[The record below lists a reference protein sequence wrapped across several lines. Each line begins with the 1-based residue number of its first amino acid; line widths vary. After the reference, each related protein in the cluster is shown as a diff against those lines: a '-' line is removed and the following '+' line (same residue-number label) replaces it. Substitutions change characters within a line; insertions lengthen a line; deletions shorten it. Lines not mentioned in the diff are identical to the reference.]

1 MVYTSIPG
9 SNSNNIAVTSNI
21 ELDFDTDINLSSVH
35 SNSTNADDVFDDN
48 IKIVGSQNGQYRGIF
63 SMGADNSIVIFN
75 PSISFKAGERITVV
89 VNSLVL
95 GTGGEVAIAKSFS
108 FIAASGPFEGAFL
121 ERPTAG
127 IIGVVYGNA
136 DWGDY
141 DGDGDLDVAVVG
153 FDPGYNQIAVIYNN
167 VNGVFTDIGA
177 VLTGVSDGACEWGD
191 YDGDGD
197 LDLLIAGL
205 DASFTNRIAKI
216 YRNDGGTAFTDIGA
230 GLTGV
235 DFASVD
241 WGDYDNDG
249 DLDLVIAGRHL
260 FSPDFH
266 STIIYQNNGG
276 VFTDI
281 GASLTGV
288 TDGSVDWGDY
298 DGDGDLDLLITGF
311 DETLARHF
319 TIYRNDGGSFVD
331 IGASLP
337 GFGFSSADWGDYDN
351 DGDLDIAVMGGKSVG
366 TDGAFIYQNNA
377 GSFVDIGAGLP
388 DAIEEGSIRWGDYD
402 GDGDLDLLLTGQDY
416 SPGDNITSAI
426 FRNDAGVFTNINAG
440 LDGVTFQ
447 SVGDWIDFDGDGDL
461 DLFVAGENIPGDIVS
476 KLYENTIFNA
486 FVTTWKTDNPGT
498 SNDNQ
503 ITIPTTGTGYFY
515 NVNWGDG
522 NSDTDVT
529 GSITHTYATPGTYTV
544 SITGA
549 FPRIFFNATS
559 IFTPKESRKILTVEQ
574 WGNVAWSS
582 MASAFTGCAN
592 LRINATD
599 APNLSGVTD
608 MSRMFMRA
616 AAMNDNIDNWN
627 VGTVTNMSEL
637 FADATAFNQPLNN
650 WNVGS
655 VTDMRQMFWFASAF
669 NQDIGG
675 WTVSNVTNMGAMFAG
690 ATSFN
695 QNIGGWNVIKVT
707 SLSSTFSFASVFNQD
722 ISGWTVDN
730 VTDMSG
736 LFNNAIAFNQDI
748 SGWNINNV
756 TTMANMFKGAIAF
769 TNDITGWNVTNVK
782 SMSGMLSDLPTFNQ
796 DISGWTVTNVLD
808 MSSMFENTPMF
819 NQDIS
824 GWSVGNVTDMNSMF
838 AKANGF
844 NQDISGWNVG
854 NVTDMR
860 VMFSNASS
868 FNQDLSGWDV
878 SKLSQAFNMLNN
890 SGLSVSNYDNL
901 LEGWASQTVKPNV
914 QLGASGL
921 YYCSGATARGILTG
935 TYNWFITDEG
945 AGCISAFNGSDITA
959 PEILNG
965 QVIAID
971 FGSIDIL
978 PSTKVRSLT
987 IENKQSI
994 TLNNVVIA
1002 ITGTTFTTPAAPFI
1016 LAPGATHT
1024 FAVTLSNASAGT
1036 FNETL
1041 SITSDN
1047 FPGVFSFPL
1056 TGKVTA
1062 APEPEIVVYRGLLAA
1077 GDVLNNGEGLY
1088 VGSEFRGNNVTNQVT
1103 IFNNGA
1109 ADLNIAGI
1117 NITGTT
1123 FSLLSPPPTL
1133 ISPNNSV
1140 TIDIILDGT
1149 IAGNFIETL
1158 TIVNDDTDES
1168 NFDFELAGDI
1178 YGPEI
1183 SVFDGLDR
1191 YSDPEVFNG
1200 QLTAINLGSGAQ
1212 GADITRTLTI
1222 ANFGPVDMVVSN
1234 ISITGTVFSTTF
1246 SPPQFIAAEVDGVV
1260 SSITFGLILSGV
1272 TAGTFNET
1280 VTITS
1285 DDDTDPVFQ
1294 FPITGIIAGGVCVNP
1309 PTASIGSISD
1319 MCENNPIALSGIIGG
1334 AATTSTWTTNGDGV
1348 FSDAASI
1355 TSTYTAGNT
1364 DITNGIVTLTLT
1376 TNDPDGTGACVS
1388 ASATVMVNINKAAT
1402 VSAGFDLTICPTD
1415 VVSLTGIPGGS
1426 ANNLLWTTSGTG
1438 TFGDNTAAVTT
1449 YTPDASDISMGSV
1462 VLTLSADAVGVCP
1475 QVSDLL
1481 VVTINQ
1487 PLIAANLLQNVN
1499 VQQPIVADV
1508 ITNSTINANDVI
1520 TVSIVQNGLKGT
1532 ASVNADKTISY
1543 LASAGTVGA
1552 DSFQYRICNQCNLCS
1567 DGVVTVDI
1575 INSPPV
1581 ISQPS
1586 IPINAVVGQ
1595 VISIPFGS
1603 LISDLND
1610 NIDPTTIQIVQGPTS
1625 NAIATFDNSFN
1636 LSLDYSTVSFV
1647 GTDEITIR
1655 VCDLLNECTQITIQI
1670 KVDGEIVAY
1679 NGLSPNGDGKNDFFL
1694 LENIQFLGPD
1704 NKVKI
1709 FNRWG
1714 DKVFEIDNYN
1724 NVSIKFEGKQN
1735 NGTELPSGVYFYKVN
1750 YDKIITQPGTSSVGE
1765 MTGYLTIKR

>member
-1 MVYTSIPG
+1 MVFRSSLKYCFFVSIVSIILLCSRSGNAQMIYTSIPG
-9 SNSNNIAVTSNI
+9 ANSNNIAVTSNI

-35 SNSTNADDVFDDN
+35 SNTTNADDVFDDN

-63 SMGADNSIVIFN
+63 SVGADNSIVIFN

-153 FDPGYNQIAVIYNN
+153 FDPGYNQISVIYNN
-167 VNGVFTDIGA
+167 VNGVFADIGA

-266 STIIYQNNGG
+266 STVIYQNNAG

-288 TDGSVDWGDY
+288 TDGSADWGDY

-311 DETLARHF
+311 DDTTPVSSRHF
-319 TIYRNDGGSFVD
+319 TIYRNDGGGFVD

-366 TDGAFIYQNNA
+366 TDGAFIYRNNA
-377 GSFVDIGAGLP
+377 GTFVDIGAGLP
-388 DAIEEGSIRWGDYD
+388 DDIEEGSIRWGDYD

-574 WGNVAWSS
+574 WGNIAWSS

-616 AAMNDNIDNWN
+616 AAMNDNINNWN
-627 VGTVTNMSEL
+627 VGTVTNMIEL
-637 FADATAFNQPLNN
+637 FSDATAFNQPLNN

-669 NQDIGG
+669 NQNIGG
-675 WTVSNVTNMGAMFAG
+675 WTVDNVTNMGAMFAG

-695 QNIGGWNVIKVT
+695 QNIGGWNVLKVT
-707 SLSSTFSFASVFNQD
+707 SLAQTFASAPSFNQD
-722 ISGWTVDN
+722 LSGWTVDN

-736 LFNNAIAFNQDI
+736 LFANAIAFNQDL

-756 TTMANMFKGAIAF
+756 NTMANMFKGAIAF

-819 NQDIS
+819 NRNIS
-824 GWSVGNVTDMNSMF
+824 GWSLGNVTDMNSMF
-838 AKANGF
+838 ADAIGF

-860 VMFSNASS
+860 GMFSNASS
-868 FNQDLSGWDV
+868 FDQDLSGWDV

-890 SGLSVSNYDNL
+890 SGLSVTNYDNL

-921 YYCSGATARGILTG
+921 YYCSGITARNTLTNAAN
-935 TYNWFITDEG
+935 NWFITDEG
-945 AGCISAFNGSDITA
+945 AGCISAFNGPDTTA

-965 QVIAID
+965 QVTAID
-971 FGSIDIL
+971 FGSINIL

-994 TLNNVVIA
+994 TLNNVVIT
-1002 ITGTTFTTPAAPFI
+1002 ITGASFTTPVAPFV

-1024 FAVTLSNASAGT
+1024 FAVTLSNASTGIV
-1036 FNETL
+1036 NETL
-1041 SITSDN
+1041 SITSSN

-1056 TGKVTA
+1056 AGKVTA
-1062 APEPEIVVYRGLLAA
+1062 TPEPEIVVYSGPTATGTLIND
-1077 GDVLNNGEGLY
+1077 GDPFGFY
-1088 VGSEFRGNNVTNQVT
+1088 VGSELRGNNVTNQVT

-1109 ADLNIAGI
+1109 ADLNISGI
-1117 NITGTT
+1117 NISGTP
-1123 FSLLSPPPTL
+1123 FSLLSPPPAV
-1133 ISPNNSV
+1133 IAKDNFV
-1140 TIDIILDGT
+1140 TIDIVLDGSVS
-1149 IAGNFIETL
+1149 GSFVETL
-1158 TIVNDDTDES
+1158 TITSNDTDEGV
-1168 NFDFELAGDI
+1168 FDFGIGGDI

-1191 YSDPEVFNG
+1191 YSDPEIFNAQVAPIAFG
-1200 QLTAINLGSGAQ
+1200 SSLQGTA
-1212 GADITRTLTI
+1212 ITRTFTI
-1222 ANFGPVDMVVSN
+1222 ANIGPLNLTLSDLV
-1234 ISITGTVFSTTF
+1234 ISGTAFSTTF
-1246 SPPQFIAAEVDGVV
+1246 SPPQIVAAEYDGVV
-1260 SSITFGLILSGV
+1260 STLTFDLTLSGA
-1272 TAGTFNET
+1272 TGGAFNET

-1285 DDDTDPVFQ
+1285 DDDTDPLFQ
-1294 FPITGIIAGGVCVNP
+1294 FPLTGTITGGACTNPSTVNAGADISTCPSTPFTLAGV
-1309 PTASIGSISD
+1309 
-1319 MCENNPIALSGIIGG
+1319 IGG
-1334 AATTSTWTTNGDGV
+1334 GAS
-1348 FSDAASI
+1348 AASW
-1355 TSTYTAGNT
+1355 
-1364 DITNGIVTLTLT
+1364 
-1376 TNDPDGTGACVS
+1376 
-1388 ASATVMVNINKAAT
+1388 
-1402 VSAGFDLTICPTD
+1402 
-1415 VVSLTGIPGGS
+1415 GS
-1426 ANNLLWTTSGTG
+1426 SGTG
-1438 TFGDNTAAVTT
+1438 TFNDNTWLNAT
-1449 YTPDASDISMGSV
+1449 YTASVADETSGSV
-1462 VLTLSADAVGVCP
+1462 ILTLTVAANGSCP
-1475 QVSDLL
+1475 QVQDQLILAIPGTITAGAPTVTSNVGQTTNVD
-1481 VVTINQ
+1481 VVNSSATSQANVSAVTIT
-1487 PLIAANLLQNVN
+1487 QNPRQGV
-1499 VQQPIVADV
+1499 
-1508 ITNSTINANDVI
+1508 
-1520 TVSIVQNGLKGT
+1520 
-1532 ASVNADKTISY
+1532 ASVNADYSISY
-1543 LASAGTVGA
+1543 VPNAGTVGA
-1552 DSFQYRICNQCNLCS
+1552 DSFEYEICNNCGLCDRALVAVGIVNAPPLITLPS
-1567 DGVVTVDI
+1567 SPITAIAGQSVT
-1575 INSPPV
+1575 
-1581 ISQPS
+1581 
-1586 IPINAVVGQ
+1586 
-1595 VISIPFGS
+1595 IPFS
-1603 LISDLND
+1603 TFLSDLNA
-1610 NIDPTTIQIVQGPTS
+1610 NIDFNSIRITAGPIS
-1625 NAIATFDNSFN
+1625 NALATFDNN
-1636 LSLDYSTVSFV
+1636 YDLTIDYSNTPFA
-1647 GTDEITIR
+1647 GRDQLTIE
-1655 VCDLLNECTQITIQI
+1655 VCDLLSACASIILQIE
-1670 KVDGEIVAY
+1670 VDGEIIVY
-1679 NGLSPNGDGKNDFFL
+1679 NGVSPNGDGENDH
-1694 LENIQFLGPD
+1694 LEIQNIQFLEPE
-1704 NKVKI
+1704 NKVNI
-1709 FNRWG
+1709 YNRWG
-1714 DKVFEIDNYN
+1714 DKVFEMENYH
-1724 NVSIKFEGKQN
+1724 SKDPARRFEGNQN
-1735 NGTELPSGVYFYKVN
+1735 NGTVLPSGIYFYKVEF
-1750 YDKIITQPGTSSVGE
+1750 QSGRAGL
-1765 MTGYLTIKR
+1765 TGYLTLKNGN